1 MVASQFRPRTGA
13 RWLCEIETNGASAK
27 CCAYGQIRQ
36 VETTVQGGEKRRPQP
51 AQERQVHPVKMGMD
65 HVEIAS
71 PFSKGL

>member
-1 MVASQFRPRTGA
+1 VLRR
-13 RWLCEIETNGASAK
+13 
-27 CCAYGQIRQ
+27 YGQIRQ